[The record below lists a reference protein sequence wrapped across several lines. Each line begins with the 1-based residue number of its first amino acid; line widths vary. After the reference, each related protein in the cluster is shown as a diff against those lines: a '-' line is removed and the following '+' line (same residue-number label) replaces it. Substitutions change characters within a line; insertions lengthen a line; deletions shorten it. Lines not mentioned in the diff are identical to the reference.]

1 MDDSDSDTEITS
13 DNNEKF
19 KTLEKRTEDIVT
31 TTAPPTLD
39 NNTKNVLLSAIDN
52 IASMEAADRI
62 DMEGEA
68 DDVGSDTDIEMS
80 NTVADRSKA
89 VARSALFGDEMEH
102 VPTQM
107 TKPVILQH
115 RVASIASPGW
125 TEV

>member
-1 MDDSDSDTEITS
+1 MFEWFWIVICFSLQVDHSSKFGF
-13 DNNEKF
+13 DNS
-19 KTLEKRTEDIVT
+19 
-31 TTAPPTLD
+31 P
-39 NNTKNVLLSAIDN
+39 KNVPPSAIDN
-52 IASMEAADRI
+52 IASMEAAERI
-62 DMEGEA
+62 AMEGEA
-68 DDVGSDTDIEMS
+68 NYVGSDRDVEMS
-80 NTVADRSKA
+80 DTVVDRSKA